1 MDELMAWFGQASV
14 VFSVLAVCW
23 TMIWQNLQHIHL
35 QQFFARNFN
44 RRARRLA
51 AAVDPYLS
59 VTFEEYEGGR
69 IKSSDAFEEV
79 KSYLT
84 TATGTRDVR
93 HLRAECGGGSRRD
106 AAAADRD
113 KLVLSMAKGEEV
125 ADVFKGAT
133 LWWSAAA
140 VPPPQDSAAPWSR
153 AARAERRFFRL
164 DFHEN
169 HRDLVLGEYLPHVRR
184 RGREVMSQNR
194 QRRLYTNILREGF
207 DDGYKQNGMPFNF
220 LSMIKKILLY

>member
-1 MDELMAWFGQASV
+1 
-14 VFSVLAVCW
+14 VLDHDLAEPAAHPPAAVLRP
-23 TMIWQNLQHIHL
+23 QLQP
-35 QQFFARNFN
+35 AR
-44 RRARRLA
+44 A